1 MCGSRGPA
9 DRSSGLWDLLWDLL
23 WDRLVV
29 PVIVLPVAV
38 VTLRRDTRD
47 TRDALLTTEVCDCGE
62 PGERD
67 LAEHGDRERG
77 DLECGDWEWEWDREE
92 DREPGVEPRKP
103 R

>member
-1 MCGSRGPA
+1 MQLCGSRGPA

-23 WDRLVV
+23 CDLLVV

-67 LAEHGDRERG
+67 LAEHGERER
-77 DLECGDWEWEWDREE
+77 GDWEWEREWEREE
-92 DREPGVEPRKP
+92 ERGDSGAEPR
-103 R
+103 

>member
-1 MCGSRGPA
+1 MQLCGSRGPA
-9 DRSSGLWDLLWDLL
+9 DRSSGLWDLLWDL
-23 WDRLVV
+23 LVV

-67 LAEHGDRERG
+67 LAEHGERER
-77 DLECGDWEWEWDREE
+77 GDWEWEREWEREE
-92 DREPGVEPRKP
+92 ERGDSGAEPR
-103 R
+103 

>member
-1 MCGSRGPA
+1 MQLCGSRGPA
-9 DRSSGLWDLLWDLL
+9 DRSSGLWDLL

-67 LAEHGDRERG
+67 LAEHGERERG
-77 DLECGDWEWEWDREE
+77 D
-92 DREPGVEPRKP
+92 
-103 R
+103 

>member
-1 MCGSRGPA
+1 MQLCGSRGPP
-9 DRSSGLWDLLWDLL
+9 DRSSGLWDLLCDRLWDL
-23 WDRLVV
+23 LVV

-67 LAEHGDRERG
+67 LAEHGERER
-77 DLECGDWEWEWDREE
+77 GDWEWEREWEREE
-92 DREPGVEPRKP
+92 ERGDSGAEPR
-103 R
+103 

>member
-1 MCGSRGPA
+1 MQLCGSRGPA

-67 LAEHGDRERG
+67 LAEHGERER
-77 DLECGDWEWEWDREE
+77 GDWEWEREWE
-92 DREPGVEPRKP
+92 RDEERGDSGAEPR
-103 R
+103 